1 MFVLICLNCRDP
13 SLTNTPTYHLVC
25 STMSQTP
32 REERDVEQALG
43 QNQGEELELEKKD
56 EPRQFLEVPKP
67 QWQRRKPSRSPS
79 ERSVHHDLEKVHSAA
94 DTVGTNASEYTEATE
109 VTTTTSRPPQP
120 EHRPWYHKI
129 NPLRRNPPP
138 VPKERIIS
146 REYYANFFSMLI
158 FQWINPFMTTGYK
171 RTVEEN
177 DIWKVNPDRSAEVM
191 MTRLMASFKQRA
203 ARNEK
208 RPLMWA
214 LYDALRK
221 DIVLGGSCAFFSAMF
236 QVFSPFTTRYLIA
249 FATESYIAN
258 QTGAPQPNIGRG
270 LGLAFGITFMQIC
283 QSLATNH
290 FIYRGMISGGEARAV
305 LINAIFEKTLK
316 ISGRAKAGGRASSDE
331 HVSNGIDVEAED
343 KGKRPPLKRFVS
355 NKLHPK
361 TGPQVTQDAHH
372 GVSGDG
378 SGWNNGKIIN
388 LMSVDTYRV
397 DQAAGLG
404 HMLWTAP
411 VQVCIVLVLLCV
423 NIGYSALAG
432 YALIVT
438 CMPLLTKA
446 IKSLFKRRK
455 RINKITD
462 QRVTLTQEILG
473 AVRFV
478 KFFGWESSFLA
489 RLKDIRKREIR
500 SIQILLSI
508 RNAINALS
516 MAMPVFASMLAF
528 IVYSVTG
535 HDVSSASRIFSSLA
549 LFNSLR
555 MPLNLLPLVIGQ
567 VTDASAS
574 LGRIQEF
581 LLSEEQ
587 SDEIDWDDDMDD
599 GIQIQDATFTWE
611 RNQTQ
616 ENDSTG
622 GPPNKKQMKIEKK
635 AAKQKAAER
644 KKTQKAG
651 KDASPGSST
660 DALSEET
667 AVEPFRL
674 SNVDFTVGKNEL
686 IAVIGSVGS
695 GKTSLLAALAGDM
708 RKTGGKLRMAGNRAF
723 CPQYAWIQN
732 TTLKENVLF
741 GKPYKTKWY
750 NEVIDAC
757 ALRPDLSI
765 LPAGDQTEIGERGI
779 TLSGGQ
785 KQRLNI
791 ARAIYFDADVVLMDD
806 PLSAVDAH
814 VGRHIMDEA
823 ICGIMKDKCR
833 ILATHQLHVLNRC
846 DRIVWMEEGHIQAI
860 DTFDRLMADSAAFRK
875 LMETTSQ
882 EEEVQKKDGGEE
894 DEADEADENKKEDKR
909 TKSKKKAAALMQAEE
924 RAVKSVSW
932 DVWGAYFR
940 ASGPWIMWP
949 LIFLALVA
957 SQGAN
962 IATSLWLSYWV
973 SDKFGESRGFYI
985 GIYATLGLMQAIL
998 MFVFATLL
1006 STSGTNSSRVMLQR
1020 ASESALRAPM
1030 SFFDT
1035 TPLGRITNRF
1045 SKDVDSMDNNL
1056 TDAMRMYFLTLGMI
1070 ISVFCLIIAFFHYF
1084 GIALAPLV
1092 IIFLFAA
1099 SYYRSSAREL
1109 KRHEA
1114 LLRSVLFARFA
1125 ESVSGVASIRA
1136 YGLQTYFKDRVRDA
1150 VDQMDSA
1157 YFLTFA
1163 NQRWL
1168 SCRLDMIGNL
1178 LVLTVGLLVVTNNF
1192 NVNPSIAGLVLS
1204 YILAIVQMIQFT
1216 VRQLAEVENNMNATE
1231 RLHYY
1236 GTQLEQEAPLKLKEV
1251 PDSWPQSGAITFDNV
1266 EMRYRAELPLVLQG
1280 LNFHIK
1286 GGERIG
1292 IVGRTGAG
1300 KSSIMSALFRLSE
1313 LSGGQIKI
1321 DDVNIAEV
1329 GLQDLRSRLAII
1341 PQDPT
1346 LFRGTIRS
1354 NLDPFNEHSDLALWE
1369 ALRKADLV
1377 GETQEMGEKQTQT
1390 PTDPTNPLTPTTD
1403 KAQRIQLDS
1412 SVEEEGL
1419 NFSLGQ
1425 RQLMALARALVRNAQ
1440 IIVCDEATSS
1450 VDFETDE
1457 KIQRTMRLGF
1467 AGKTVLCIAH
1477 RLKTIINYDRI
1488 CVMDQGQ
1495 IAELDTPINLF
1506 EQGGIFRGMCDKSHI
1521 VREDFFRES

>member
-1 MFVLICLNCRDP
+1 MAQSPAEEKDLERAL
-13 SLTNTPTYHLVC
+13 
-25 STMSQTP
+25 SQTGG
-32 REERDVEQALG
+32 EKAEADLEQ
-43 QNQGEELELEKKD
+43 KD
-56 EPRQFLEVPKP
+56 EPVQYLEVPKP
-67 QWQRRKPSRSPS
+67 TRRTSRTSGERNPLQRQ
-79 ERSVHHDLEKVHSAA
+79 VSAA
-94 DTVGTNASEYTEATE
+94 TTIGSTASELTE
-109 VTTTTSRPPQP
+109 VTTVTTTASKPQEP
-120 EHRPWYHKI
+120 EKKPWYHKI
-129 NPLRRNPPP
+129 NPLRFGKIPP
-138 VPKERIIS
+138 VPKERIVS
-146 REYYANFFSMLI
+146 REYNANFFSLLT
-158 FQWINPFMTTGYK
+158 FQWINPLMTSGY
-171 RTVEEN
+171 RRPIELN
-177 DIWKVNPDRSAEVM
+177 DIYLVNPDRSSEAMVG
-191 MTRLMASFKQRA
+191 RLMTSFERRV
-203 ARNEK
+203 ARNE
-208 RPLMWA
+208 RNPLMWA
-214 LYDALRK
+214 LYDTLGFEF
-221 DIVLGGSCAFFSAMF
+221 ILGGICALFSATF
-236 QVFSPFTTRYLIA
+236 QVFSPFTTRYLIQ
-249 FATESYIAN
+249 FATEAYIAQ
-258 QTGAPQPNIGRG
+258 QTGQPAPDIGRG
-270 LGLAFGITFMQIC
+270 MGLALGITFMQIC
-283 QSLATNH
+283 QSVATNH
-290 FIYRGMISGGEARAV
+290 FIYRGMICGGESRAV

-316 ISGRAKAGGRASSDE
+316 LSGRAKAGGKASQDE
-331 HVSNGIDVEAED
+331 PTSNGIDQPAD
-343 KGKRPPLKRFVS
+343 TKPKRPQLSRFVS
-355 NKLHPK
+355 NALRPK
-361 TGPQVTQDAHH
+361 TGPKVTADAGQ
-372 GVSGDG
+372 GVAGDG
-378 SGWNNGKIIN
+378 TGWNNGKIVN

-397 DQAAGLG
+397 DQASGMF
-404 HMLWTAP
+404 HILWTSP
-411 VQVCIVLVLLCV
+411 IQVVIVLVVLCI

-432 YALIVT
+432 YALLAV

-446 IKSLFKRRK
+446 IKSLFVRRK

-489 RLKDIRKREIR
+489 RLKDLRRREIR
-500 SIQILLSI
+500 AIQVLLSI

-516 MAMPVFASMLAF
+516 MSMPVFASMLAF

-567 VTDASAS
+567 TTDASAS
-574 LGRIQEF
+574 LSRIQEF

-587 SDEIDWDDDMDD
+587 SDQISWVEDMDSAVEIDH
-599 GIQIQDATFTWE
+599 ASFTWE
-611 RNQTQ
+611 RTATQ
-616 ENDSTG
+616 DNPAMSNM
-622 GPPNKKQMKIEKK
+622 PPKVRQKMEKK
-635 AAKQKAAER
+635 EAKKKAKEEKLAIKSGAEP
-644 KKTQKAG
+644 KP
-651 KDASPGSST
+651 SPSSST

-667 AVEPFRL
+667 QIEPFKL
-674 SNVDFTVGKNEL
+674 SDIEFTVGKNEL
-686 IAVIGSVGS
+686 LAVIGTVGS

-708 RKTGGKLRMAGNRAF
+708 RKVGGKIRMTGTRAF

-732 TTLKENVLF
+732 ASLRENITF
-741 GKPYKTKWY
+741 GKPYKHRWY

-757 ALRPDLSI
+757 ALRPDLAI

-791 ARAIYFDADVVLMDD
+791 ARAIYFDADIVLMDD

-814 VGRHIMDEA
+814 VGRHIMDKA

-860 DTFDRLMADSAAFRK
+860 DTFDNLMANSVDFQK
-875 LMETTSQ
+875 LMATTAQ
-882 EEEVQKKDGGEE
+882 ENELE
-894 DEADEADENKKEDKR
+894 KKEVGEGVEEKKSDR
-909 TKSKKKAAALMQAEE
+909 RSKSKKKAVALMQAEE
-924 RAVKSVSW
+924 RAVKAVGW
-932 DVWGAYFR
+932 DVWRAYIG
-940 ASGPWIMWP
+940 ASGRWFMWP
-949 LIFLALVA
+949 LIIIALIA

-973 SDKFGESRGFYI
+973 SNKFGVSRGFYI
-985 GIYATLGLMQAIL
+985 GIYAMLGALQALLMYT
-998 MFVFATLL
+998 FATLL
-1006 STSGTNSSRVMLQR
+1006 SQSGTTSSKVMLHR
-1020 ASESALRAPM
+1020 AMESVLRAPM

-1045 SKDVDSMDNNL
+1045 SKDIDSMDNNL
-1056 TDAMRMYFLTLGMI
+1056 TDAMRMYFLTCAMI
-1070 ISVFCLIIAFFHYF
+1070 ISVFALIIAFFHF
-1084 GIALAPLV
+1084 FAVALGPLLIV
-1092 IIFLFAA
+1092 FLFA
-1099 SYYRSSAREL
+1099 SNYYRASAREL
-1109 KRHEA
+1109 KRHESV
-1114 LLRSVLFARFA
+1114 LRSVVFARFS

-1136 YGLQTYFKDRVRDA
+1136 YGLQKYFQNRIRDA

-1168 SCRLDMIGNL
+1168 STRLDLIGNL
-1178 LVLTVGLLVVTNNF
+1178 LVLTTGVLVVTDRF

-1236 GTQLEQEAPLKLKEV
+1236 GSQLEQEAPLKLKEV
-1251 PDSWPQSGAITFDNV
+1251 PDSWPHSGAITFDHV

-1280 LNFHIK
+1280 LSMSIR

-1300 KSSIMSALFRLSE
+1300 KSSIMSALFRLTE

-1321 DDVNIAEV
+1321 DDINIAEV

-1346 LFRGTIRS
+1346 LFRGTIRA
-1354 NLDPFNEHSDLALWE
+1354 NLDPFNEHTDLELWD
-1369 ALRKADLV
+1369 ALRKADLI
-1377 GETQEMGEKQTQT
+1377 GNEPESPADDEKT
-1390 PTDPTNPLTPTTD
+1390 LATPTTPTSPTNE
-1403 KAQRIQLDS
+1403 KTNRIHLDS
-1412 SVEEEGL
+1412 PVEEEGL

-1488 CVMDQGQ
+1488 CVMDQGR

-1521 VREDFFRES
+1521 VRDDFFREDS